1 MARPAPALPRLGL
14 PYLALA
20 LLLAGGSLFAQT
32 QSPPQPASSVV
43 VDSNPALFTVLCA
56 LNAVGYDNGVSTT
69 STDAAAVLRVKIRKQ
84 LSTKSELPVVRELK
98 AYYLS
103 HHRDDPAQD
112 LEQYTT
118 LALFLGNPPG
128 LSLTVPGAGLPPEA
142 SAVSDI
148 VPLLARFY
156 ADAGIEKIWDDAQ
169 PAFELAL
176 NQDSS
181 LTRASLASVDAFFRI
196 PRGYPTHQLFIFPDP
211 MLSAAQSDALSYN
224 GNYYIAVN
232 LDLKP
237 QLHQIRHTY
246 LHFVLDPI
254 LAQYPAIFTQVEEE
268 ILPQV
273 ARAPALDVQY
283 KRDPQLFATECLVR
297 AIEIQL
303 DVATLAD
310 RQQAAANAAANGLV
324 LTPYWVTQLGAFRAD
339 PANFIEF
346 YPVAAF
352 GARLDEIASQTKK
365 INFTPAPPATATSK
379 ATVSEVAHVKG
390 LIELGQERFDA
401 HDLAGAT
408 SLANAALQKP
418 GSDRGEAY
426 FLLGKIATAQN
437 QPNTA
442 ITQFQNALTVPNASA
457 HVKTWSNI
465 FLARLFDAENNRADA
480 VLRYKAA
487 LLTAD
492 TPISKTLATAGIKA
506 PYRPPAAH

>member
-1 MARPAPALPRLGL
+1 MAKPASVAHRIGFLLVALLSSG
-14 PYLALA
+14 
-20 LLLAGGSLFAQT
+20 LLLAQT
-32 QSPPQPASSVV
+32 QNAAQPATSVI

-56 LNAVGYDNGVSTT
+56 LNAVGYDAGVSTT
-69 STDAAAVLRVKIRKQ
+69 STDPAAVLRVKIRQQ
-84 LSTKSELPVVRELK
+84 LAAKSELPVVQELK

-112 LEQYTT
+112 LQQYTS

-128 LSLTVPGAGLPPEA
+128 LSLTVPSAGLPPEA
-142 SAVSDI
+142 AAVSDI

-156 ADAGIEKIWDDAQ
+156 ADAGIEKVWDDAQ

-176 NQDSS
+176 AQDSA
-181 LTRASLASVDAFFRI
+181 LARATLGTVDAFFRI
-196 PRGYPTHQLFIFPDP
+196 PRGYATRQLFIFPDP
-211 MLSAAQSDALSYN
+211 MLSPTQSDALSYS

-232 LDLKP
+232 LDLKS
-237 QLHQIRHTY
+237 QLHQVRHTY

-254 LAQYPAIFTQVEEE
+254 LAQYPAIFTQVGEE

-273 ARAPALDVQY
+273 ARAPALEVQY

-303 DVATLAD
+303 DQKTLAD
-310 RQQAAANAAANGLV
+310 RQQAATSAAAHGLV
-324 LTPYWVTQLGAFRAD
+324 LTPYWVDQLTAFRAD

-352 GARLDEIASQTKK
+352 AARLDEIGSQSKK
-365 INFTPAPPATATSK
+365 INFAPAPPLTTVTS
-379 ATVSEVAHVKG
+379 TVAEAAHVKG
-390 LIELGQERFDA
+390 LVELGQERLDA
-401 HDLAGAT
+401 HDLPGAAA
-408 SLANAALQKP
+408 LANAALQKP

-426 FLLGKIATAQN
+426 FLLGKIATEQN

-442 ITQFQNALTVPNASA
+442 ITQFQSALAVANASP

-465 FLARLFDAENNRADA
+465 FLARLFDAENNRAEA
-480 VLRYKAA
+480 IVRYKAA
-487 LLTAD
+487 MLTAD
-492 TPISKTLATAGIKA
+492 TPISKNLATAGIKA